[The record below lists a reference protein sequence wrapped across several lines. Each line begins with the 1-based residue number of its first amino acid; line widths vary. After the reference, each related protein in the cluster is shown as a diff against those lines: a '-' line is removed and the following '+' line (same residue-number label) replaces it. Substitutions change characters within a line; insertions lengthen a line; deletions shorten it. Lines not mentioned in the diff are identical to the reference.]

1 MGKPL
6 DTAHEYTAVE
16 VAGVMQ
22 QLDLASRTWAEFAA
36 CIEETP
42 DKMLA
47 AHNHRTLERALA
59 NLQSVAGAINKSIY
73 AYRAGKPIPP
83 GSLKPRSP
91 GRTAKTARV
100 QVAEPAKKYVKPKG
114 PKRG

>member
-1 MGKPL
+1 MAKPL
-6 DTAHEYTAVE
+6 DTAHEYTAIE

-22 QLDLASRTWAEFAA
+22 QLDLAIKTFAEFAA
-36 CIEETP
+36 CIEQTP

-73 AYRAGKPIPP
+73 AYRAGKPIPA
-83 GSLKPRSP
+83 GALKPRSP

-100 QVAEPAKKYVKPKG
+100 AEPPPKFTKRKG